1 MERLLPDFREV
12 VMRRIV
18 RSVIV
23 FFVGAWLASA
33 CGDKLLV
40 LGRARFQMQPAEYPA
55 SILFYVNPDAPGS
68 EKIEFT
74 HLQGI
79 LRQAG
84 HRFRSVRGREELA
97 VALATA
103 RFDIVLADFA
113 DAPRLEKAIAASP
126 SQPLLL
132 PWVYRETKADTERAK
147 LSLRQAKEQ
156 YKFAL
161 NAPFKVGNFLS
172 TIDRTMDMKLQQAEA
187 RAKASSTTASLLQ

>member
-1 MERLLPDFREV
+1 
-12 VMRRIV
+12 MRRL
-18 RSVIV
+18 VILRGV
-23 FFVGAWLASA
+23 MVLLIGAGPGSA

-40 LGRARFQMQPAEYPA
+40 LGRGARFQMQPADYPA
-55 SILFYVNPDAPGS
+55 SILFYVNPEAPGA
-68 EKIEFT
+68 EKINFT
-74 HLQGI
+74 RLQGI

-113 DAPRLEKAIAASP
+113 DAPRLEKSIEASP

-132 PWVYRETKADTERAK
+132 PWVYQETKADAERAK

-156 YKFAL
+156 YRFVL

-172 TIDRTMDMKLQQAEA
+172 SIDRTMDMKLQQAKA
-187 RAKASSTTASLLQ
+187 RAKASSTRASLLQ